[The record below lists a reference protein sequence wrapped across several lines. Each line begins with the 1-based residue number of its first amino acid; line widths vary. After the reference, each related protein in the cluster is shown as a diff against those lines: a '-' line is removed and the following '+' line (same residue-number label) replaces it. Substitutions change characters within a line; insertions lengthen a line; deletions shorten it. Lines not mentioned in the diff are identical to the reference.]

1 MNLQRNIF
9 NNKLLRFANGK
20 LMRECCCEYDF
31 PACNNC
37 SPPLRR
43 KYTLTI
49 SGLYGNWS
57 FHNGVHTLTNASDA
71 CTWWGGSGWG
81 FIALSWPYYASSAS
95 GWKLVLGNVCE
106 KSGGYFSVNASYLL
120 NADGCSPC
128 GDYGPYTQRCDAS
141 ACTDGFCC
149 PGSGSIVV
157 SEFVA

>member
-81 FIALSWPYYASSAS
+81 FIALSWPYYSGSSPS
-95 GWKLVLGNVCE
+95 YWKIVLGNVC
-106 KSGGYFSVNASYLL
+106 SCAVGFCSFNAAYLL
-120 NADGCSPC
+120 NTDKCTPC
-128 GDYGPYTQRCDAS
+128 GEYGPSPQTCSNSR
-141 ACTDGFCC
+141 CTDGSIC
-149 PGSGSIVV
+149 PGPGSIVV
-157 SEFVA
+157 S